1 MRAALRVG
9 KGDTREVVLLFG
21 AGLYLTPSRSQQL
34 SACLAQEK
42 LAASRSE
49 TWLTNSYISLTICP
63 LRLDC
68 CPSPPKGNPSLGVY
82 SRISMEHRQAFSVAM
97 KQLQHVIW
105 SKGTFLTPQHLQ
117 IQDRYIEDS
126 LRFYFESLSFRFWG
140 FSQLQVDESKLTEGL
155 LSISAGAGVLPDGL
169 LFDFPGADAAPSARQ
184 LNSFFTEEKRK
195 IGIFLAVPEQRPGG
209 VNVTQRSD
217 IKARYVAETRML
229 RDENSGTSEKPIQIA
244 RKNLRLLVDSESR
257 EGSTV
262 MQIATVEQTAD
273 GTYRL
278 VPGYVPPVIN
288 VHSNDFLLGMLRSL
302 VERLAAR
309 SSVLAGARKQKNQS
323 LADFTAAD
331 VASFWLLYTVNSHL
345 PVFRHLLNRSV
356 VHPEQ
361 MYSAMLEL
369 AGALTTFS
377 LNIQSRDLRDYDHE
391 NLGDCFRD
399 LNEKI
404 RILLE
409 EVVPTNVVSI
419 PLKFVRE
426 SIYAAAIEDDKY
438 LKDTRL
444 YLAVNAEMKDADL
457 ITRTPQL
464 MKVGA
469 AGYVEEIVRHALP
482 GLKLTHL
489 PAPPSEIPVKL
500 KYKYF
505 SLDASGSV
513 WEGIQRARNVGV
525 YAPAD
530 FRNVELELVILL
542 PVRGKG

>member
-1 MRAALRVG
+1 
-9 KGDTREVVLLFG
+9 
-21 AGLYLTPSRSQQL
+21 
-34 SACLAQEK
+34 
-42 LAASRSE
+42 
-49 TWLTNSYISLTICP
+49 
-63 LRLDC
+63 
-68 CPSPPKGNPSLGVY
+68 
-82 SRISMEHRQAFSVAM
+82 MEHRLAASVAM

-126 LRFYFESLSFRFWG
+126 LRFFFESLSFRFWG
-140 FSQLQVDESKLTEGL
+140 FSKLQIDESKLTEGL
-155 LSISAGAGVLPDGL
+155 LSITAGAGVLPDGL
-169 LFDFPGADAAPSARQ
+169 LFDFPGPDAAPSSRQ
-184 LNSFFTEEKRK
+184 LNSFFSEEKRK
-195 IGIFLAVPEQRPGG
+195 ISVFLAVPEQHPGG
-209 VNVTQRSD
+209 VNVSQRSD

-244 RKNLRLLVDSESR
+244 RKNLRLLVDTESR

-262 MQIATVEQTAD
+262 MQIAEVEQTAD

-278 VPGYVPPVIN
+278 VPGYVPPVID

-309 SSVLAGARKQKNQS
+309 SNVLASARKQKNQS

-345 PVFRHLLNRSV
+345 PVFRHLLHRSV

-377 LNIQSRDLRDYDHE
+377 LTIQSRDLRDYDHE
-391 NLGDCFRD
+391 KLGECFRD

-409 EVVPTNVVSI
+409 EVVPTNFVSI

-426 SIYAAAIEDDKY
+426 SIYAAAIDDDKY

-444 YLAVNAEMKDADL
+444 YLAVNAEVRDAEL

-464 MKVGA
+464 MKVAA

-489 PAPPSEIPVKL
+489 PAPPAEIPVKL

-513 WEGIQRARNVGV
+513 WEGIQRARNIAV

-542 PVRGKG
+542 PVKGRT